1 MVRELSKKRGDDR
14 RRQPLEPR
22 SLERE
27 VYETLRDEILTGIV
41 APGQPLIEA
50 QLAVELGVSKT
61 PVREAL
67 IRLQRDGLVEIRPYR
82 GARVRRPSSED
93 VVQAVEARMW
103 VETQVARALATKPSA
118 ELLEQL
124 QRNIEATQAALDAD
138 DYERFVR
145 TVRGFSELLLKA
157 HGNRYAMQ
165 VVESLYNILA
175 LIGSA
180 FRRAPGRKQESIDEH
195 WAILAALAAHDPDA
209 ADAATRRHLESIKRG
224 AIEALSEGA
233 ASARAASAS
242 E

>member
-1 MVRELSKKRGDDR
+1 MDKNGDPGDSRR
-14 RRQPLEPR
+14 RRQPVEPR

-27 VYETLRDEILTGIV
+27 VSETLRDEILTGILG
-41 APGQPLIEA
+41 PGEALIEA
-50 QLAVELGVSKT
+50 QLAVDLGVSKT

-82 GARVRRPSSED
+82 GARVRRPSAED
-93 VVQAVEARMW
+93 VIQAVEARMW
-103 VETQVARALATKPSA
+103 VETQVARALAADPSP
-118 ELLEQL
+118 ELLDELQL
-124 QRNIEATQAALDAD
+124 NVEATQAALDAD

-145 TVRGFSELLLKA
+145 TVLGFSQLLLEA

-165 VVESLYNILA
+165 VVESLHNILA

-195 WAILAALAAHDPDA
+195 RAIFAALVAHDPEA
-209 ADAATRRHLESIKRG
+209 ADAATRRHLASIQRG
-224 AIEALSEGA
+224 AIEALSEEE
-233 ASARAASAS
+233 ASLEAARAA